1 MAYNQ
6 TQAKS
11 ITNARYVMF
20 VSGVNV
26 GVISEEGVTFNYEP
40 EYETQGSGLTG
51 TAPVAKFLTGG
62 TATLEATV
70 TSFNKNVISTIFGD
84 VITEG
89 STPTNINSPYVGAL
103 QGIITPKRQA
113 TYSVVLY
120 PFVTD
125 ESGNV
130 VADTETTAVQPAI
143 TMQEAVIAGNLEI
156 VWATGEAVSFTATFE
171 GIVDVA
177 NSNRQWIMDD
187 GIDTDGSYTP

>member
-1 MAYNQ
+1 MSYTP

-11 ITNARYVMF
+11 ITNSRYIMYVA
-20 VSGVNV
+20 GVNV

-40 EYETQGSGLTG
+40 EYETVGSGLTG
-51 TAPVAKFLTGG
+51 TAPVAKILTGG
-62 TATLEATV
+62 TATLEATI

-89 STPTNINSPYVGAL
+89 DTATNINSPYVGAL

-130 VADTETTAVQPAI
+130 VADTATTTVEPAI
-143 TMQEAVIAGNLEI
+143 ALQEAVINGNLEI
-156 VWATGEAVSFTATFE
+156 LWATGEAVSFTVNFE

-177 NSNRQWIMDD
+177 NSNRLWVMDD